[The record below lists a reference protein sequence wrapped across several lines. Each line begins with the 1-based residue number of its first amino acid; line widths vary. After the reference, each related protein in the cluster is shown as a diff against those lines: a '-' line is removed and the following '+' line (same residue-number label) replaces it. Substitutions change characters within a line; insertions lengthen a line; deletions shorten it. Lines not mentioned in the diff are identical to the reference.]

1 MSEKCNLCGTKS
13 AEPAVTRGDSIEQN
27 CGCCGHFLITGSA
40 AAVLEH
46 IDGPDILR
54 KLRGYVWSNATPDK
68 PALIDTSTIENLP
81 KWSIPTVSERAEI
94 LLREI
99 YKRTSYLGAKVNIN
113 ERDFV
118 GITYSHADAEV
129 QFLSEVLEAK
139 GLVTIARTAGE
150 LPVALTATGYSF
162 VEEHKR
168 NLITDGA
175 TAFVAMW
182 FNDQVDEA
190 YRIGIKE
197 AIQNC
202 GYLPV
207 RIDEIAHAEK
217 IDDMI
222 LRAIRESAFVVADLT
237 GHRGGVYFEAGYALA
252 LGKPVI
258 WTCRNT
264 DFKHIHFDVRQY
276 NCIKW
281 STESELFTKLEDRLI
296 SLFGKRDKN

>member
-1 MSEKCNLCGTKS
+1 MTEKCHICGIKS
-13 AEPAVTRGDSIEQN
+13 ADPGIAKGDATEQT
-27 CGCCGHFLITGSA
+27 CGYCGHFLITGSA
-40 AAVLEH
+40 DAVLEH
-46 IDGPDILR
+46 LDGPDVTR
-54 KLRGYVWSNATPDK
+54 KLRGYIWSNATAEK
-68 PALIDTSTIENLP
+68 PALINTSTIENLP
-81 KWSIPTVSERAEI
+81 RWSIPTVSERAEI

-118 GITYSHADAEV
+118 GITFSKVDTEV
-129 QFLSEVLEAK
+129 KFLSDVLEAK

-182 FNDQVDEA
+182 FNAQVDEA
-190 YRIGIKE
+190 YRVGIKE

-207 RIDEIAHAEK
+207 RIDEVAHAEK

-222 LRAIRESAFVVADLT
+222 LRAIQESAFVVADLT

-252 LGKPVI
+252 LGKKVI
-258 WTCRNT
+258 WTCRET
-264 DFKHIHFDVRQY
+264 DFEEIHFDVRQY

-281 STESELFTKLEDRLI
+281 KTESELFKLLEDRLI
-296 SLFGKRDKN
+296 SLFGKRN